1 MNGADDLENI
11 IDFIIEV
18 NQREIFLNVEWLA
31 QAVPLRIELLKRKR
45 KVWFN
50 SISIFIFKVRFVLL
64 VEILNYLP

>member
-45 KVWFN
+45 KV
-50 SISIFIFKVRFVLL
+50 
-64 VEILNYLP
+64 